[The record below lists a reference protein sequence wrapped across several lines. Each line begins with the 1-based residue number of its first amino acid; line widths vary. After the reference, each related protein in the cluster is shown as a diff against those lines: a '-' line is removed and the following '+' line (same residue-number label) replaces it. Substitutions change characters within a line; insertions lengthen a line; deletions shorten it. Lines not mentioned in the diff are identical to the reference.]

1 MSLGHE
7 WTGRAARCLVLLA
20 FYSEACLAHALMS
33 ENEEI
38 MGLLLGDAEG
48 SEAGREHQNL
58 KDEQGTVKQVRIWCS
73 MTLSLDALEP

>member
-1 MSLGHE
+1 MNGLAE
-7 WTGRAARCLVLLA
+7 APAPLLVLPA
-20 FYSEACLAHALMS
+20 FHSEACLAHALMS

-48 SEAGREHQNL
+48 SEAGRERQNL
-58 KDEQGTVKQVRIWCS
+58 KDEHGTVKQVRIWCS